1 MYQSKRIVTL
11 FLTCLSIFLFQA
23 SSLFPSQVKQVTIAV
38 VKDGPWAEGD
48 IAQHVEGELQKI
60 IPRDIV
66 LKFKAIPDFDAQWK
80 PERMR
85 GVLQNAMD
93 DPEVDIVLVTGALVT
108 QQAVKED
115 FALTKP
121 VVSSYV
127 QTPGLFKA
135 PFSEEDRSLKENLS
149 FILVPHMIDRD
160 IHTFREMFSVSSL
173 HITLGE
179 EYLEQGEFV
188 RAEIE
193 KMATKLGIDINFI
206 SISDNISESLSRI
219 GEDVEAVVLSEAPR
233 LSAADRRI
241 LIRDLTARKIPTF
254 SFQGYPDVELGALA
268 ALAPDITVLAARRAA
283 LNINQLIRGESTSD
297 LPIFLS
303 MDLKLLINGRT
314 AAELGYFPNYEVRA
328 MADFLYEDALKR
340 DAATLTLE
348 EAMNRAGENNTSL
361 SISDSQVETSRLTMQ
376 VAKSSLFPQIF
387 AGAGFQ
393 YDDPWGRLKEIFPKN
408 QTVAGLTLSQV
419 LYDDEVISDYR
430 SSQRLFEGTQYEHEQ
445 IRLDV
450 LSDAGEAFLRYVLSR
465 LLYQIELENLKLT
478 EENRDLAEIRVRVG
492 HAGRDEVF
500 RWEAELARQ
509 RSTLLNV
516 AAITESLRI
525 SLNQV
530 LGAPQDVQWDP
541 EELNVDPE
549 VFTFLDSD
557 LSQIFK
563 NVQTYE
569 RFRGFMVQFAFANS
583 PELMYLDIAIEALG
597 IQFGQRK
604 RKFYLPKVTADLS
617 YDYQIS
623 RSPELTDLSRNW
635 FTVALSATYPL
646 FNGGAKYHDMKRISS
661 QLETLER
668 EKKLAQE
675 LVEKRIRTALQK
687 VENSFPSIQF
697 SQVAAENALKYLDV
711 VQEKYGIGILNVTDL
726 LEAQNASF
734 IASQNAA
741 ISVYSYL
748 LDMLALQRGMAWFEL
763 DKTDEER
770 KELLDNIYIFMNSQD
785 IHTKKA
791 NEKEMEK

>member
-38 VKDGPWAEGD
+38 VKDGPRAESD
-48 IAQHVEGELQKI
+48 IAKRVEAELQKFI
-60 IPRDIV
+60 TPDIE
-66 LKFKAIPDFDAQWK
+66 LKLKAAPEFDAQWK

-115 FALTKP
+115 FVLTKP

-127 QTPGLFKA
+127 QTAGLFRA
-135 PFSEEDRSLKENLS
+135 PFSEEDRSLKKNLS

-160 IHTFREMFSVSSL
+160 IHTFREMFSWSSL

-268 ALAPDITVLAARRAA
+268 ALAPDIIVLVARRAA

-348 EAMNRAGENNTSL
+348 EAMKRARENNTSL

-445 IRLDV
+445 KRLDV

-541 EELNVDPE
+541 EEINVDPE

-563 NVQTYE
+563 NAQTYE
-569 RFRGFMVQFAFANS
+569 KFREFMVQLAFVNS
-583 PELMYLDIAIEALG
+583 PELMYLDNAIEALG

-604 RKFYLPKVTADLS
+604 RKFYLPKVTANLS

-623 RSPELTDLSRNW
+623 RSPELTDLSRSW
-635 FTVALSATYPL
+635 FTFALSATYPL
-646 FNGGAKYHDMKRISS
+646 FSGGAKYHDMKRISS

-668 EKKLAQE
+668 ETKLAQE

-697 SQVAAENALKYLDV
+697 SRVAAENALKYLDV